1 MGDLD
6 RQGRVD
12 DFQKVGEQA
21 NRGQQSLASAVAA
34 SPASLTRSPAK
45 SLQFQARTFTL
56 SPENASNLVDHSP
69 LADSHYILGPSPLAT
84 DDISDEV
91 VSTALSMSA
100 KITPTVTSNA
110 NVTASLKV
118 YKVNQ

>member
-1 MGDLD
+1 M
-6 RQGRVD
+6 
-12 DFQKVGEQA
+12 VGEQA

-34 SPASLTRSPAK
+34 SPAPLTRSPAK
-45 SLQFQARTFTL
+45 SLQDQARTFTL
-56 SPENASNLVDHSP
+56 SPENASRSIVTPSNLVDHSP